1 MTKVFYLLLFLSSTT
16 DPTYYNKG
24 MYFMSEGE
32 CELSKPIAIE
42 VMRREAEAVGM
53 KDIYIDAKCM
63 EMDVKEYKETPNS

>member
-24 MYFMSEGE
+24 MYFMSAGE

-42 VMRREAEAVGM
+42 VMRKEAESVGM
-53 KDIYIDAKCM
+53 KNVYIDAHCI
-63 EMDVKEYKETPNS
+63 EMDVKEYKETITS

>member
-1 MTKVFYLLLFLSSTT
+1 MTKVFYLLLFLSSST

-42 VMRREAEAVGM
+42 VMKRESEAVGITDM
-53 KDIYIDAKCM
+53 HIDAHCI
-63 EMDVKEYKETPNS
+63 EMDVKEFKKTITS

>member
-53 KDIYIDAKCM
+53 NDVYIDAKCM
-63 EMDVKEYKETPNS
+63 EMDVKEYKETITS

>member
-1 MTKVFYLLLFLSSTT
+1 MTKVFYLLLFLSSPT
-16 DPTYYNKG
+16 DPTFYNKG

-53 KDIYIDAKCM
+53 KDVYIDAHCI
-63 EMDVKEYKETPNS
+63 EMDVKEYKKTITS

>member
-42 VMRREAEAVGM
+42 VMRREVEAVGM
-53 KDIYIDAKCM
+53 KDVYIDAKCM
-63 EMDVKEYKETPNS
+63 EMDVKEYKETINS

>member
-1 MTKVFYLLLFLSSTT
+1 
-16 DPTYYNKG
+16 
-24 MYFMSEGE
+24 MSEGE

-63 EMDVKEYKETPNS
+63 EMDVKEYKETINS

>member
-53 KDIYIDAKCM
+53 TDVYIDAKCM
-63 EMDVKEYKETPNS
+63 EMDVKEYKETITS

>member
-42 VMRREAEAVGM
+42 VMRMEAEAVGLR
-53 KDIYIDAKCM
+53 DIHIDAKCI
-63 EMDVKEYKETPNS
+63 EMDVKEYKQTINS

>member
-42 VMRREAEAVGM
+42 VMRREAEVVGM
-53 KDIYIDAKCM
+53 KDVYIDAKCI
-63 EMDVKEYKETPNS
+63 EMDVKEYKETINS

>member
-24 MYFMSEGE
+24 MYFMSAGE

-53 KDIYIDAKCM
+53 KDVYIDAHCI
-63 EMDVKEYKETPNS
+63 EMDVKEYKETITS